1 MFLQQE
7 CFIDWDVKNEFRLR
21 EHSCQLKI
29 FLSGF
34 IFALNI
40 TEYFS
45 RISRAF
51 SSEIMSKNTFM
62 DVFYIITILSRR
74 SNFAL
79 GPVCFLKECNCLS
92 WGIN

>member
-1 MFLQQE
+1 MNDHLNTDIIYKKTFLKVFLQQE

-21 EHSCQLKI
+21 GHSCQLKI

-51 SSEIMSKNTFM
+51 SSETMSKNTFM
-62 DVFYIITILSRR
+62 DVLYYNDLISQ
-74 SNFAL
+74 
-79 GPVCFLKECNCLS
+79 K
-92 WGIN
+92 